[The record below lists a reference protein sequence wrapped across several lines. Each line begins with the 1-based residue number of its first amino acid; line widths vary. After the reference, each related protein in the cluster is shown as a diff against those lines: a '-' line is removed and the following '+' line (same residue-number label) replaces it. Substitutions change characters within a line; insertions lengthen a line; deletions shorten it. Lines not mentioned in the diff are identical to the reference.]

1 MIGDSQAYRL
11 ESCGGDTRYDRGF
24 LEDES
29 ECSWPEYICESVG
42 NSWDIDRILLEIEYV
57 SNMDD
62 ERIVS
67 GSSLCLEYP
76 PHRTLI
82 ECVGAE
88 SVDGLSRER
97 DESTTAYDLARSLS
111 IVSCEYLCMHGE
123 RIVKSEKESR
133 DREFLLFYDDSCRM
147 NPWTN

>member
-1 MIGDSQAYRL
+1 VIGDSQTYRL
-11 ESCGGDTRYDRGF
+11 ESCGGDTWYDRGF
-24 LEDES
+24 LEDEG
-29 ECSWPEYICESVG
+29 ECSWPEYICESIG
-42 NSWDIDRILLEIEYV
+42 NSWDIDRILLEIDYI

-67 GSSLCLEYP
+67 RSSLRFEYP
-76 PHRTLI
+76 PHCTLI
-82 ECVGAE
+82 ECVGTE
-88 SVDGLSRER
+88 SVDGLSREC
-97 DESTTAYDLARSLS
+97 DEPAISYDLARSLS